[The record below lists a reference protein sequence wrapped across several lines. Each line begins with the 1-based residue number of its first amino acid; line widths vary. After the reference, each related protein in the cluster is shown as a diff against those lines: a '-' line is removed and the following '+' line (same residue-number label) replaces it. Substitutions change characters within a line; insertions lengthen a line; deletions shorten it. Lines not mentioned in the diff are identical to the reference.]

1 MNTEASETTIERV
14 PFVAYEA
21 AAARYSRII
30 RRIAIGWTLSVLVF
44 CAAIVAV
51 MIL

>member
-1 MNTEASETTIERV
+1 MTNKATETIERV

-30 RRIAIGWTLSVLVF
+30 RGIAIGWTLSVLVF

-51 MIL
+51 IIN